1 MSATI
6 AFAALTVSLM
16 ALWLPFAPTRRTRW
30 LAGWLVPLTV
40 SLTAAANAGIVS
52 AAGLSALAAL
62 ALACALAARHQ
73 GRGVRTVAHA
83 AMLVLSAALLLHVVP
98 GFDNPRALHEVVLT
112 PGAQPYTKYLNYDK
126 AVAGLLLLGVYAPR
140 LVRQDEGAA
149 RVAGFVWRFVTI
161 IVLVLALSLA
171 SGYVGWDPKRP
182 FWWPLWLWSMV
193 FLTALPEEV
202 VFRGLLQTWVT
213 ESLGGTTR
221 AAWLAVAI
229 AGAVFGL
236 AHIAGG
242 PVYVVLAAAAGVGYG
257 WIFFRTCSMAAA
269 IAAHAGLNAVHFF
282 LFTYPALL
290 RQ

>member
-1 MSATI
+1 M
-6 AFAALTVSLM
+6 
-16 ALWLPFAPTRRTRW
+16 RRGRW

-40 SLTAAANAGIVS
+40 SLAAAASAGIVS

-73 GRGVRTVAHA
+73 GRGVRIVAHA
-83 AMLVLSAALLLHVVP
+83 AMLVLSAGLLLHVVP
-98 GFDNPRALHEVVLT
+98 GFDNPRALHQVVLT

-140 LVRQDEGAA
+140 LVQQDEGVS
-149 RVAGFVWRFVTI
+149 RIAGFAWRFVI
-161 IVLVLALSLA
+161 MIALVLALSLA

-182 FWWPLWLWSMV
+182 SWWPLWLWSMV

-213 ESLGGTTR
+213 EGIGGTTR
-221 AAWLAVAI
+221 AAWLAVTI

-242 PVYVVLAAAAGVGYG
+242 PAYVVLAAAAGVGYG
-257 WIFFRTCSMAAA
+257 WIFFRTRSIGAA
-269 IAAHAGLNAVHFF
+269 IAAHAGLNTVHFF

-290 RQ
+290 RQQGGLLHPVLNTISRISN